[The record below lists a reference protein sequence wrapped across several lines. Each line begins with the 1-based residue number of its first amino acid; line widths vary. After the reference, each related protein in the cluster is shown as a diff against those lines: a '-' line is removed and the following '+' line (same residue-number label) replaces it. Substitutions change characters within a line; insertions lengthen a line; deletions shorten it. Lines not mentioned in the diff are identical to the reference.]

1 VSKDERQAALDQ
13 LTTLTLEPEHM
24 IERSNALCDRVDM
37 HGTQKD
43 GGLNRPPPRFKTSK
57 AD

>member
-1 VSKDERQAALDQ
+1 LSKDERQAALDQ
-13 LTTLTLEPEHM
+13 PTTLTLEPEHM
-24 IERSNALCDRVDM
+24 FASLDALYDRVDM
-37 HGTQKD
+37 LGTQKD